1 MMKIYTLGQKQFL
14 AISLEAAWEFFA
26 NPQNLTKLTPDWMQ
40 LTIKGSLPQQMYEGM
55 IMTQEVK
62 PLFGIPLTW
71 VTEITH
77 IKEKAY
83 FIDEQRIGPYKFWH
97 HEHRL
102 KERAGGVE
110 LIDTLHYTMPFGM
123 MGRIVHEL
131 SVKQK
136 ITEVFRYRYEA
147 LEKLF

>member
-1 MMKIYTLGQKQFL
+1 MKIYTLEQKQTL
-14 AISLEAAWEFFA
+14 PISLEVAWEFFA

-40 LTIKGSLPQQMYEGM
+40 LTIKGDVPQKMYEGL

-77 IKEKAY
+77 IKEEAY

-102 KERAGGVE
+102 KETEAGVE
-110 LIDTLHYTMPFGM
+110 LIDTLHYAMPFGII
-123 MGRIVHEL
+123 GRMIHEL

-136 ITEVFRYRYEA
+136 VAEVFRYRYEV
-147 LEKLF
+147 LEEMF